1 MHRFKIVMQASVV
14 VYADSEE
21 EAIGVALENLHDCTI
36 KVLEVEDLTTC
47 SIKSMPG
54 SSSSA
59 QS

>member
-36 KVLEVEDLTTC
+36 KVLEVADLTC
-47 SIKSMPG
+47 STKSTPA
-54 SSSSA
+54 SSSSV